1 MSIIEQ
7 QEKMM
12 KLGGTLLTP
21 TTNVATEKPNTL
33 LQTLGLSSKRIAP
46 SSPTLLDKKNDPPNM
61 YDGTNTNNATRK
73 SVLFDGNGRFA
84 TKRRMSS
91 LALLNDANENQN
103 TSGNRRGSM
112 HNRLSNINGPL
123 LLKAQ
128 EAVTEVCPIHTYLS
142 SLFIITNIRIQIRLI
157 EFVAESFMQE
167 MEAKKRVLW
176 KTKRVCLVVKNQK
189 PEKSFEIK

>member
-7 QEKMM
+7 QEKML
-12 KLGGTLLTP
+12 KLGAPLLTP
-21 TTNVATEKPNTL
+21 TINVTTEKPNTL

-46 SSPTLLDKKNDPPNM
+46 SSPTSLDKKNDPPNM
-61 YDGTNTNNATRK
+61 YDGTNTSNTTRN

-91 LALLNDANENQN
+91 LAPLNDANQNQN

-128 EAVTEVCPIHTYLS
+128 QTVAEVCTY
-142 SLFIITNIRIQIRLI
+142 T
-157 EFVAESFMQE
+157 
-167 MEAKKRVLW
+167 
-176 KTKRVCLVVKNQK
+176 
-189 PEKSFEIK
+189 